1 MNSAQSQPQKNKSKK
16 KPIQTGDGVTHIN
29 IWILGKT
36 ELGKMLAHFYHMPF
50 KHPRLGPFNSM
61 EGLWHYV
68 KTEEKDDTLRALSGI
83 KAKDY
88 GKKLTRRHVKDF
100 HAIINAANFYKIEQN
115 PRLVQ
120 LMVESDLPF
129 EFYYL
134 FGPDN
139 IKITP
144 PGYTW
149 LVDGFEEIRRM
160 LKEGRRPADEDIDYT
175 PLLDKKA

>member
-83 KAKDY
+83 
-88 GKKLTRRHVKDF
+88 
-100 HAIINAANFYKIEQN
+100 NAANFYKIEQN